1 MEKIYEISER
11 LVDTIS
17 IDIKRYLFLEID
29 WQQRLIGIL
38 GARGT
43 GKTTLMLQFII
54 YTTFRFAS
62 SYSLKLEKNITHT
75 P

>member
-38 GARGT
+38 GAKGT